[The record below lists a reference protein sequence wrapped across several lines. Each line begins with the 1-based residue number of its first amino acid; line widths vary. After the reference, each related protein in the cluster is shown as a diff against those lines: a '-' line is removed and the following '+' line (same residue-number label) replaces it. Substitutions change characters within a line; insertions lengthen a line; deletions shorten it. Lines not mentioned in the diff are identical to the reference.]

1 MRTVFPDTAEE
12 ALKAEFFGASRSGF
26 FVEVGANEPQRGSQS
41 WPLEQSG
48 WTGILVEPQ
57 PDLVAQL
64 RQRRKARV
72 VAAAC
77 SSPEN
82 AGGAMTLYL
91 SGPHSSLRPELAV
104 ARSVSHGT
112 IDVPT
117 RTLDDIL
124 AEAEA
129 PTPIDFVS
137 IDVEGHEVE
146 VLRGF
151 DLARWRPRL
160 ILVED
165 HVTSLATHRYLSGAG
180 YSLIRRTGLNG
191 WYVPASEALPVGIL
205 GAWQIARKYYLALP
219 FRILRERKRRWQA
232 RLSRSRSAHNAADRS
247 HLREN
252 DLISVIV
259 STYNRE
265 DALDAALRSLAA
277 QSDRNFEIIVAD
289 DGSGPQTARVVERW
303 ASRGGVA
310 IKHIRHE
317 HTGFRGGEIR
327 NRGIRAS
334 VGKYCV
340 FIDGDCL
347 ARTDFIARHR
357 ALAEPGWFVP
367 GNRILLGPEFTR
379 AALAAGTPVESWSL
393 AVLVREW
400 LHGGINRLLPALRL
414 PLGPLR
420 KLNPNSWAGAQTC
433 NLAVARV
440 DLDRID
446 GFDGSYV
453 GWGLEDSDLVARLLH
468 AGVRRKDGRFATG
481 VLHLW
486 HPQNDRSQLSVNQA
500 KLEATIAENRVL
512 PLRGLSTLAREA
524 EINALHRY
532 SSSSQK

>member
-12 ALKAEFFGASRSGF
+12 ALKAEFFAAERSGF
-26 FVEVGANEPQRGSQS
+26 FVEVGANDPQRGSQTWS
-41 WPLEQSG
+41 LEQIG

-57 PDLVAQL
+57 PDLAAQL
-64 RQRRKARV
+64 RQQRTARV

-77 SSPEN
+77 SSPDN
-82 AGGAMTLYL
+82 AGGTMTLYL

-104 ARSVSHGT
+104 ARSIAHGT

-124 AEAEA
+124 AEAGA

-151 DLARWRPRL
+151 DLLRWQPRL

-165 HVTSLATHRYLSGAG
+165 HVTNLATHRYLSGAG
-180 YSLIRRTGLNG
+180 YRLIRRTGLNG
-191 WYVPASEALPVGIL
+191 WYVPASKAPPVGVL

-219 FRILRERKRRWQA
+219 VRILRERKRRLQA
-232 RLSRSRSAHNAADRS
+232 RFSRPRDERSAVDRS
-247 HLREN
+247 AVGDT

-265 DALDAALRSLAA
+265 DALDAALRALAA

-289 DGSGPQTARVVERW
+289 DGSGPQTARVVEHW
-303 ASRGGVA
+303 AARVPFA
-310 IKHIRHE
+310 IKHVRHE
-317 HTGFRGGEIR
+317 HAGFRGGEIR
-327 NRGIRAS
+327 NRGIRAGA
-334 VGKYCV
+334 GKYCV

-347 ARTDFIARHR
+347 ARADFIARHR
-357 ALAEPGWFVP
+357 ALAEPGWWVP

-379 AALAAGTPVESWSL
+379 AALLAAGTPVESWSL
-393 AVLVREW
+393 AALVRER
-400 LHGGINRLLPALRL
+400 LRGRVNRLLPALHL

-420 KLNPNSWAGAQTC
+420 KLNPHGWEGAQTC
-433 NLAVARV
+433 NLAVARS

-486 HPQNDRSQLSVNQA
+486 HAHNDRSQLSVNQA
-500 KLEATIAENRVL
+500 KLEATLADNRVL
-512 PLRGLSTLAREA
+512 PSRGLSALASEA
-524 EINALHRY
+524 T
-532 SSSSQK
+532 